1 MSGTLIIA
9 GEDVSAITVS
19 SGTGAENLLSR
30 SPREVWAAASTA
42 PQTIDI
48 DLGTIMLID
57 SFFVGSTNAAPDATW
72 TVFCGSAMGAGLAE
86 IMPPRLC
93 RAADSLGPTHHAFHR
108 LAQPVSGRF
117 FRIQIRQS
125 GADPFY
131 AGRVLLGLAFEQ
143 FRELGGGRQPVD
155 TGARSSQSDGGFGMS
170 SGIVKALFNFSF
182 IDLDDN
188 DLRRLWA
195 IAYKVGL
202 RIPCVTV
209 EDADIAS
216 GQNEAIHYGV
226 FQTFQPYD
234 RQEPGSSR
242 WAFSHEE
249 WR

>member
-1 MSGTLIIA
+1 MSGTLIVA
-9 GEDVSAITVS
+9 GDDVSAIAVS
-19 SGTGAENLLSR
+19 SGTGADNLLSQ
-30 SPREVWAAASTA
+30 SPREVWMAASAT

-48 DLGTIMLID
+48 DMGQVVPID
-57 SFFVGSTNAAPDATW
+57 SFFIGATNATADAVW
-72 TVFCGSAMGAGLAE
+72 TVFRGASMGDEEQE
-86 IMPPRLC
+86 IMAPRLC

-108 LAQPVSGRF
+108 LAQPVSSRF
-117 FRIQIRQS
+117 FRIRISQG

-155 TGARSSQSDGGFGMS
+155 TGSRTSQADGGFGTAA
-170 SGIVKALFNFSF
+170 GIVKALFNFSF

-209 EDADIAS
+209 EDADLAS

-234 RQEPGSSR
+234 RQEPGASR